1 MESRETSALFEY
13 IMMRDICSAGAI
25 EPRNKLSPVFQTYGS
40 YVMLTRARPSKAKAA
55 RDLAAERLDRTF
67 KGALTKVEDLARK
80 RILHARDPI
89 RTGLML
95 ARDIRKVADNIDAD
109 VIAQGIDD
117 TEAGIVREEG
127 TT

>member
-1 MESRETSALFEY
+1 
-13 IMMRDICSAGAI
+13 
-25 EPRNKLSPVFQTYGS
+25 
-40 YVMLTRARPSKAKAA
+40 MLTRARPAKTG

-67 KGALTKVEDLARK
+67 KDALTKIEDLARK
-80 RILHARDPI
+80 RILQARDPF

-95 ARDIRKVADNIDAD
+95 ARDIRKVADSIDAD

-127 TT
+127 AK